1 MNLHFSKKDPY
12 QKYASTPKSIL
23 KISNFQI
30 TNFTERGLSWI
41 FVPSSLLMVF
51 FFLNLKK
58 RKFLSFYC
66 RTSLCVLIDLVQQG
80 VLLSY
85 NLTRLILAH
94 AGNKII
100 VVYSPNLVFHSIFIW
115 YPCWYLLEIVHVAHF
130 DLYDTYKSSV
140 QCTLAQIFCS
150 TRRLVEDFVLDI

>member
-1 MNLHFSKKDPY
+1 MNIC
-12 QKYASTPKSIL
+12 TL
-23 KISNFQI
+23 K
-30 TNFTERGLSWI
+30 
-41 FVPSSLLMVF
+41 PSYGI

-94 AGNKII
+94 AGYKII
-100 VVYSPNLVFHSIFIW
+100 VVVQSKSCLSFHFYLIPLLVFIRGS
-115 YPCWYLLEIVHVAHF
+115 
-130 DLYDTYKSSV
+130 
-140 QCTLAQIFCS
+140 TLAHQFICMIVLTS
-150 TRRLVEDFVLDI
+150 LVANVLQG

>member
-1 MNLHFSKKDPY
+1 MIPTLDTKNADYVIVNLHFSKKDPY

-100 VVYSPNLVFHSIFIW
+100 VVQSKSCLSFHFYLIPLLVFIRDSTCNSFW
-115 YPCWYLLEIVHVAHF
+115 FVWYL
-130 DLYDTYKSSV
+130 
-140 QCTLAQIFCS
+140 
-150 TRRLVEDFVLDI
+150 

>member
-1 MNLHFSKKDPY
+1 MNIC
-12 QKYASTPKSIL
+12 TL
-23 KISNFQI
+23 K
-30 TNFTERGLSWI
+30 
-41 FVPSSLLMVF
+41 PSYGI

-100 VVYSPNLVFHSIFIW
+100 VQSETCISFHFYLQCI
-115 YPCWYLLEIVHVAHF
+115 LLEVCHMYI
-130 DLYDTYKSSV
+130 
-140 QCTLAQIFCS
+140 Q
-150 TRRLVEDFVLDI
+150 

>member
-1 MNLHFSKKDPY
+1 MNLHFSKKRPISKVRIY
-12 QKYASTPKSIL
+12 SEKHLENFEFSNHEFYREGTLMNICTL
-23 KISNFQI
+23 K
-30 TNFTERGLSWI
+30 
-41 FVPSSLLMVF
+41 PSYGI

-94 AGNKII
+94 AGYKII
-100 VVYSPNLVFHSIFIW
+100 VVQSKSCLSFHFYLIPLLVFIRGST
-115 YPCWYLLEIVHVAHF
+115 LAHF
-130 DLYDTYKSSV
+130 YLYDSTYKSSG
-140 QCTLAQIFCS
+140 QCTGINLMKY
-150 TRRLVEDFVLDI
+150 

>member
-30 TNFTERGLSWI
+30 TNFTLMNI
-41 FVPSSLLMVF
+41 CTLKPSDGI

-100 VVYSPNLVFHSIFIW
+100 VVQSKSCLSFHFYLIPLLVFIRDST
-115 YPCWYLLEIVHVAHF
+115 C
-130 DLYDTYKSSV
+130 SS
-140 QCTLAQIFCS
+140 F
-150 TRRLVEDFVLDI
+150 

>member
-1 MNLHFSKKDPY
+1 MLIMWLWIYIFLKKTHI
-12 QKYASTPKSIL
+12 KSTHLLRKASWKFRIFKSRIL
-23 KISNFQI
+23 QREDSHEYLYPQAF
-30 TNFTERGLSWI
+30 LWY
-41 FVPSSLLMVF
+41 

-100 VVYSPNLVFHSIFIW
+100 VVQSKSCLSFHFYLIPLLVFIRDSTCSSFW
-115 YPCWYLLEIVHVAHF
+115 FVWYL
-130 DLYDTYKSSV
+130 
-140 QCTLAQIFCS
+140 
-150 TRRLVEDFVLDI
+150 

>member
-1 MNLHFSKKDPY
+1 MNIC
-12 QKYASTPKSIL
+12 TL
-23 KISNFQI
+23 K
-30 TNFTERGLSWI
+30 
-41 FVPSSLLMVF
+41 PSYGI

-94 AGNKII
+94 AGYKII
-100 VVYSPNLVFHSIFIW
+100 V
-115 YPCWYLLEIVHVAHF
+115 
-130 DLYDTYKSSV
+130 
-140 QCTLAQIFCS
+140 CS
-150 TRRLVEDFVLDI
+150 TVQILSFIPFLFDTPAGIY